1 MAKTDDGG
9 FYKNKYKRILKKEK
23 NFTVRAGDG
32 RWIGVGVIVCFS
44 SLFKRGRGRTRFC
57 NVSGHFSVLLVQ
69 RQQF

>member
-32 RWIGVGVIVCFS
+32 R
-44 SLFKRGRGRTRFC
+44 
-57 NVSGHFSVLLVQ
+57 
-69 RQQF
+69 